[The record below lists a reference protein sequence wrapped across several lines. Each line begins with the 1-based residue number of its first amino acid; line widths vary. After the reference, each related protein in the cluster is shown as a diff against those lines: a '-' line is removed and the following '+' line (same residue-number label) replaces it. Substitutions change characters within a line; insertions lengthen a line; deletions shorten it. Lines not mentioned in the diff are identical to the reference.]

1 MEQLEKIVE
10 EVYANGY
17 SIQPDYFD
25 TETVLQLLTTFSNL
39 QSQLKKAAI
48 GNQDIK
54 TVNTSIR
61 SDKIV
66 WLNGDE
72 ENLKAVYDWM
82 DELQL
87 MLNRRC
93 YLGINNREF
102 HFAKYD
108 IGDFYK
114 KHKDAFSNSAERKI
128 TILIYLNQNWKKKH
142 EGELALYANDAEI
155 KVSPKAGTLVVFES
169 HLEHEVLPSN
179 AERIS
184 FTGWLKNSKHI

>member
-1 MEQLEKIVE
+1 MNPIEKIVE
-10 EVYANGY
+10 EVYAHGY
-17 SIQPDYFD
+17 SVQPDYFD
-25 TETVLQLLTTFSNL
+25 NEKVIQLLSEFYNK
-39 QSQLKKAAI
+39 QGQLKEAAT
-48 GNQDIK
+48 GNQDFK
-54 TVNTSIR
+54 TINTSIR

-72 ENLKAVYDWM
+72 QNLKAVYDWI

-128 TILIYLNQNWKKKH
+128 TILIYLNQNWGKSH
-142 EGELALYANDAEI
+142 EGELVLYVKDAKI

-169 HLEHEVLPSN
+169 HLEHEVLPSK

-184 FTGWLKNSKHI
+184 FTGWLKNAKLI

>member
-1 MEQLEKIVE
+1 MNPIEKIVE
-10 EVYANGY
+10 EVYAHGY
-17 SIQPDYFD
+17 SVQPDYFD
-25 TETVLQLLTTFSNL
+25 NEKVIQLLSEFYNK
-39 QSQLKKAAI
+39 QGQLKEAAT
-48 GNQDIK
+48 GNQDFK
-54 TVNTSIR
+54 TINTSIR

-72 ENLKAVYDWM
+72 QNLKAVYDWI

-114 KHKDAFSNSAERKI
+114 NTRTLFQ
-128 TILIYLNQNWKKKH
+128 TLQNVK
-142 EGELALYANDAEI
+142 
-155 KVSPKAGTLVVFES
+155 
-169 HLEHEVLPSN
+169 
-179 AERIS
+179 
-184 FTGWLKNSKHI
+184 